1 MGRRSRR
8 VGLEGSWRDSRLG
21 SRLGRCASAARGRRS
36 CHAGP
41 SCQRGERQRAASAW
55 ANGPKRGAGAGLRA
69 EVVAGP
75 AWGEN
80 GLPDLGWEEG
90 KWPAGWAAHGV
101 WAGFLFWFFFLF
113 LLF

>member
-1 MGRRSRR
+1 MR
-8 VGLEGSWRDSRLG
+8 VE
-21 SRLGRCASAARGRRS
+21 RGRGRWALHERVWGRARWS
-36 CHAGP
+36 GPLGVGFGWAGMTGLLV
-41 SCQRGERQRAASAW
+41 R
-55 ANGPKRGAGAGLRA
+55 KREML
-69 EVVAGP
+69 AGP